1 MSDYMIPS
9 DDEYVEAVAKAIAR
23 NRLFEEAAAQLGG
36 ITGIDQFDSLVQE
49 TMRQSFDIVF
59 QRLWD
64 GTSEIDMQQKAAYRA
79 DARAAIAAL
88 NLKLLTKV

>member
-1 MSDYMIPS
+1 MIPA

-23 NRLFEEAAAQLGG
+23 NRLFEEAAAQIGG
-36 ITGIDQFDSLVQE
+36 VTGIDQFDSIIQE
-49 TMRQSFDIVF
+49 TMQQSFDIVF

-64 GTSEIDMQQKAAYRA
+64 GTSDVDMRQKAAYRG

-88 NLKLLTKV
+88 TVKLLTKG